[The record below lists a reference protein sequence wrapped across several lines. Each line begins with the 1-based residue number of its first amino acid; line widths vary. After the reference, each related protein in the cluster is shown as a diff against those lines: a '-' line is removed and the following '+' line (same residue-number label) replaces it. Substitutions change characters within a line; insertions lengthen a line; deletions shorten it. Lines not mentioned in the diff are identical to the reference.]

1 MLIIKEYKADFFFFF
16 FFTER
21 KVKGLANLVC
31 TVCVA
36 WSPTAVFTTVKEN
49 Q

>member
-1 MLIIKEYKADFFFFF
+1 MGKLNVKYQRIQGRFFLFF

-21 KVKGLANLVC
+21 KEKGLANLVC

-36 WSPTAVFTTVKEN
+36 
-49 Q
+49 